1 MKTIAILPAAG
12 LSTRMGSTTAGL
24 ERKQFLELHGV
35 PVFLHTLRQF
45 DACREIQAIYLALRI
60 EDQTRVRECLA
71 QTRLRLPVQI
81 VEGGETRQDTVWTA
95 LQQAPRDTELVAVH
109 DAVRPL
115 VDADLIRRALAAA
128 ERLGAVIAAVAAVDT
143 VKQVERAGAAENEA
157 RIVTTLPRE
166 RIVLAQ
172 TPQVFRYE
180 LLRRAFEKA
189 ASDGFHGTDE
199 SSLIEHLGEPVY
211 AIPGSAR
218 NLKITTPA
226 DLALAERLT
235 EQAEPATTTTSK
247 F

>member
-1 MKTIAILPAAG
+1 M
-12 LSTRMGSTTAGL
+12 
-24 ERKQFLELHGV
+24 
-35 PVFLHTLRQF
+35 
-45 DACREIQAIYLALRI
+45 
-60 EDQTRVRECLA
+60 RECLA

-81 VEGGETRQDTVWTA
+81 VEGGETRQDTVWAA

-115 VDADLIRRALAAA
+115 VDDGLIRRALAAA
-128 ERLGAVIAAVAAVDT
+128 ARLGAVIAAVAAVDT

-189 ASDGFHGTDE
+189 VSDGFHGTDE

-211 AIPGSAR
+211 AIPGSPR

-226 DLALAERLT
+226 DLALAERLLS
-235 EQAEPATTTTSK
+235 QSEPADHAQR
-247 F
+247 